1 MAQGR
6 KRKKGRSHGSVA
18 PPRPLGADPFP
29 SAISISA
36 TAAQLPFSPLGTTGV
51 AMPRNQGKGGKGG
64 QTELVFPLS
73 FFFLRLPVL
82 SYIFFPLKESEFSLF
97 LL

>member
-1 MAQGR
+1 
-6 KRKKGRSHGSVA
+6 
-18 PPRPLGADPFP
+18 
-29 SAISISA
+29 
-36 TAAQLPFSPLGTTGV
+36 
-51 AMPRNQGKGGKGG
+51 MPRNQGKGGKGG
-64 QTELVFPLS
+64 QTELGFPLS